1 MPLESTRH
9 RSVTLSSSSGNG
21 PGSGVGLGS
30 SGCGWLVRGQYEGY
44 RGEEGVGPV
53 STTDTFAM
61 AVLGMRG
68 DNKGE
73 GKGEG
78 LNIGDERSSDDSGNA
93 NTNDTDGDYEY
104 NNDDQDG
111 GLDGDVDGLCGR
123 WCGVPMVLVAGKGMH
138 KKQASVRI
146 EYRTNTPSTTN
157 QASSSSSNV
166 LDEVLD
172 VMKEV
177 NTELARL
184 QALRGKVNP
193 TTTSSLAPGINND
206 GDAIVDVGDERVC
219 IGLAL
224 VLQIQPQPGLYI
236 ERQLKVTTAA
246 TVVTE
251 REVLLSLTDLLSCPV
266 HDPLGQALQ
275 LWPSPLPTTSG
286 PSPVPVPTEAYTRI
300 LQALLTSPP
309 RPSHRDDTSSPGPS
323 PRPSP
328 GTAHDRLFVSLEEV
342 ALQWSLFDQALAHD
356 ATDPADI
363 ARDTAAVDD
372 KNQVKDVTD
381 MLIKYAVGS
390 DVETVLRGSGV
401 GGVDGLLLDTDPRYD
416 NAADGSSDAKVVPPV
431 ITEIGSKRPGGN
443 A

>member
-21 PGSGVGLGS
+21 LGSKVGLGS

-93 NTNDTDGDYEY
+93 NTHETDGDYEY

-111 GLDGDVDGLCGR
+111 GLDGDGVDGLCGR

-138 KKQASVRI
+138 KKEASVRI
-146 EYRTNTPSTTN
+146 EYRPNTSTTSTSTSTTITVN
-157 QASSSSSNV
+157 PTSSSSSSNV

-177 NTELARL
+177 NTEVARL
-184 QALRGKVNP
+184 QALIGKESP
-193 TTTSSLAPGINND
+193 TTT
-206 GDAIVDVGDERVC
+206 IVAARDESVC
-219 IGLAL
+219 VGLAL

-236 ERQLKVTTAA
+236 ERQLKSTTAA

-251 REVLLSLTDLLSCPV
+251 REVLLTLANLLSCPV
-266 HDPLGQALQ
+266 HDPLGRALQ
-275 LWPSPLPTTSG
+275 LWPSPQSTTSG

-300 LQALLTSPP
+300 LQALLTSPS
-309 RPSHRDDTSSPGPS
+309 RPSHRDDTSSPDS
-323 PRPSP
+323 THYPRS
-328 GTAHDRLFVSLEEV
+328 GTAHDRLFVSPEEV
-342 ALQWSLFDQALAHD
+342 ALQWSLFDQALAHNV
-356 ATDPADI
+356 TDPADI
-363 ARDTAAVDD
+363 TGDADD
-372 KNQVKDVTD
+372 VNGKDRAKDVTNT
-381 MLIKYAVGS
+381 LIRYTVGS
-390 DVETVLRGSGV
+390 DVESVLRGSGV
-401 GGVDGLLLDTDPRYD
+401 GLDGLLLDTDADD
-416 NAADGSSDAKVVPPV
+416 NNATVGRSDAKVVPPD
-431 ITEIGSKRPGGN
+431 TEIGVGSSKRPGG
-443 A
+443 